1 MSRAR
6 IVAVKKQILIFR
18 HFPTE
23 GPGYFARFLDH
34 QGLAHRTIKVDE
46 GEPVPESIADIPAL
60 VFMGGPMSVNDPL
73 PWIPQV
79 LRLIRAAVAADV
91 PVLGHC
97 LGGQLLSKALG
108 GHVRQNRAKEFG
120 WLPVS
125 TVDSPETENWLTGL
139 PPRFEVFHWH
149 GETFSI
155 PPGATHILRSRYCR
169 NQAFVIGKSLGLQC
183 HIEMTPALVRAWARA
198 GAGEIARALPGAGV
212 QRPAQ
217 MLIGLPQ
224 RVARLNR
231 IADVLYTRWLQG
243 LRR

>member
-1 MSRAR
+1 M
-6 IVAVKKQILIFR
+6 KKEILIFR

-23 GPGYFARFLDH
+23 GPGYFARFLDR
-34 QGLAHRTIKVDE
+34 QGIPHRIVKIDE
-46 GEPVPESIADIPAL
+46 GEPVPESIADIPGL
-60 VFMGGPMSVNDPL
+60 VFMGGPMSVNDVL
-73 PWIPQV
+73 PWIPKV
-79 LRLIRAAVAADV
+79 LHLIREAVAADV

-108 GHVRQNRAKEFG
+108 GHVRRSRAKEFG
-120 WLPVS
+120 WLPVAA
-125 TVDSPETENWLTGL
+125 VDSPETEKWLAGL
-139 PPRFEVFHWH
+139 PPRFDVFHWH

-155 PPGATHILRSRYCR
+155 PPGATHILRGRYCR

-183 HIEMTPALVRAWARA
+183 HIEMTPELVRTWARD
-198 GAGEIARALPGAGV
+198 GAAEITRALPAAGV

-217 MLIGLPQ
+217 MLINLPE